1 MRVLLFDAEKNLF
14 SAVSENSDCGP
25 TPWTV
30 LVQGGQVP
38 VLGGTRTFSGH
49 HQHMNER
56 F

>member
-1 MRVLLFDAEKNLF
+1 MRLILFDAEKNLF
-14 SAVSENSDCGP
+14 SAVSENSDRGP